1 MISCV
6 APSSIP
12 AHCFPGTCH
21 ISRGKK
27 PGANNTINL
36 IKTRFLV
43 GAMVRYITDQCF
55 PNFPILVWMLWI
67 LTIKHFLNEHSLN
80 NSQIKWNSHTHYDL
94 VQLVNWNM
102 KNFFI
107 WSVFK
112 RAYCLSQLVAI
123 TTIRNYINYTKLS
136 METSIKITVSAKNKM
151 MCLVE
156 LPDTK

>member
-1 MISCV
+1 MISC
-6 APSSIP
+6 ATPSSFP

-21 ISRGKK
+21 ISRNKK

-43 GAMVRYITDQCF
+43 GAMVHYITDQCF
-55 PNFPILVWMLWI
+55 SNFPILVWTLWI
-67 LTIKHFLNEHSLN
+67 LTIKLFLNEHSLN

-102 KNFFI
+102 RNFFI

-112 RAYCLSQLVAI
+112 TVYCLSQLVAI
-123 TTIRNYINYTKLS
+123 FTIRNYINYTKLS
-136 METSIKITVSAKNKM
+136 MEVSIKITVSPENKM